1 MVSPWFYWEV
11 WPQMFSNDMS
21 KRSEGFAIKAWIKKY
36 LAQLFFR
43 SGKNIVSKIK
53 MTTIS
58 FWDRHGDTRVKDW
71 TLMKSPLPIVMM
83 SLGYVVF
90 SKYIGPRMM
99 AKRKAFDLRTTLIV
113 YNIFHVAYN
122 AWIFVDLGLKVNLPQ
137 LNLRCEPI
145 DNSSSKQ
152 MMDIISL
159 GYWYFI
165 LKLLEFG
172 DGIFFVL
179 RKKFNQVSNL
189 HVVHHSV
196 MPISGKT
203 IALIYGKCE
212 KTNQVWL
219 IFNSVARIKIS
230 SASAGWTLAVVQ
242 CLCTHFYVRL
252 LSFCCARRKRCD
264 SVEEIHHNTT
274 AGPVRRDCCSFVSN
288 LFHWVQFPESLISLY
303 RCARDF
309 VLFRIQT
316 VLRQRIQIEQNP
328 TE

>member
-1 MVSPWFYWEV
+1 M
-11 WPQMFSNDMS
+11 
-21 KRSEGFAIKAWIKKY
+21 
-36 LAQLFFR
+36 
-43 SGKNIVSKIK
+43 
-53 MTTIS
+53 
-58 FWDRHGDTRVKDW
+58 KDW

-203 IALIYGKCE
+203 IALIYDKCE
-212 KTNQVWL
+212 KTNQV
-219 IFNSVARIKIS
+219 
-230 SASAGWTLAVVQ
+230 
-242 CLCTHFYVRL
+242 
-252 LSFCCARRKRCD
+252 
-264 SVEEIHHNTT
+264 
-274 AGPVRRDCCSFVSN
+274 
-288 LFHWVQFPESLISLY
+288 
-303 RCARDF
+303 
-309 VLFRIQT
+309 
-316 VLRQRIQIEQNP
+316 
-328 TE
+328 